1 MERRYILRAY
11 GAEIELTPAVRG
23 MAGAVER
30 ARDISKNTRG
40 SFMPSQFSNEA
51 NPLSHEQGTA
61 LEIMEQLGGR
71 VDAFVAGVGTGG
83 TVTGV
88 GRVLRRELGTAVR
101 VIAVEPQASPV
112 LSGGSPGLHGIQGLG
127 AGFVP
132 QILDREILDGVVQVS
147 DVGAERT
154 ARHLAQKEA
163 LLVGPSSGA
172 NVAAALEVAATMS
185 GGNVVTI
192 LCDSGERYLF

>member
-1 MERRYILRAY
+1 ALC
-11 GAEIELTPAVRG
+11 TPLFPYTTLFR
-23 MAGAVER
+23 
-30 ARDISKNTRG
+30 S
-40 SFMPSQFSNEA
+40 
-51 NPLSHEQGTA
+51 
-61 LEIMEQLGGR
+61 
-71 VDAFVAGVGTGG
+71 

-147 DVGAERT
+147 DVGARSEEHTSELQSREK
-154 ARHLAQKEA
+154 L
-163 LLVGPSSGA
+163 
-172 NVAAALEVAATMS
+172 
-185 GGNVVTI
+185 
-192 LCDSGERYLF
+192 